1 MTFIILFVF
10 DKTDLYLII
19 FKSIVM
25 NVQIEL
31 PVSSI
36 MTTNLITLDVK
47 EGLERAE
54 HLLKKYKIRHIPV
67 IDKGKIVGMISL
79 NDILRISFADGAYR
93 EEDNIASSI
102 YEMFTIR
109 QMMISNLETVR
120 PDTTIK
126 EVAELLIKRE
136 YHSLPVVE
144 DGILKGM
151 VTTTDLIQYLLKQ
164 C

>member
-1 MTFIILFVF
+1 
-10 DKTDLYLII
+10 
-19 FKSIVM
+19 M

>member
-1 MTFIILFVF
+1 
-10 DKTDLYLII
+10 
-19 FKSIVM
+19 M

-47 EGLERAE
+47 ESLEKAE
-54 HLLKKYKIRHIPV
+54 HLFKKYKIRHIPV
-67 IDKGKIVGMISL
+67 IENDKIIGMISL

-93 EEDNIASSI
+93 EEENISSSI

-109 QMMISNLETVR
+109 QLMIGNLETVST
-120 PDTTIK
+120 DTTIK
-126 EVAELLIKRE
+126 EVAELLVKRE
-136 YHSLPVVE
+136 FHSLPVVE
-144 DGILKGM
+144 NGRLKGM
-151 VTTTDLIQYLLKQ
+151 VTTTDLIKYLLKQ

>member
-1 MTFIILFVF
+1 
-10 DKTDLYLII
+10 
-19 FKSIVM
+19 M

-47 EGLERAE
+47 ESLDKAE
-54 HLLKKYKIRHIPV
+54 HIFKKYKIRHIPV
-67 IDKGKIVGMISL
+67 IENDKIIGMISL

-93 EEDNIASSI
+93 EEENISSSI

-109 QMMISNLETVR
+109 QLMIGNLETVS

-126 EVAELLIKRE
+126 EVAKLLVKRE
-136 YHSLPVVE
+136 FHSLPVVE
-144 DGILKGM
+144 NGRLIGM
-151 VTTTDLIQYLLKQ
+151 VTTTDLIKYLLKQ

>member
-1 MTFIILFVF
+1 
-10 DKTDLYLII
+10 
-19 FKSIVM
+19 M

-31 PVSSI
+31 PVSNI

-47 EGLERAE
+47 ESLDKAE
-54 HLLKKYKIRHIPV
+54 HLFKKYKIRHIPV
-67 IDKGKIVGMISL
+67 IENEKIIGMISL

-93 EEDNIASSI
+93 EEENISSSI

-109 QMMISNLETVR
+109 QLMIGNLETVS

-126 EVAELLIKRE
+126 EVAELLVKRE
-136 YHSLPVVE
+136 FHSLPVVE
-144 DGILKGM
+144 KGKLKGM
-151 VTTTDLIQYLLKQ
+151 VTTTDLIKYLLKQ

>member
-1 MTFIILFVF
+1 
-10 DKTDLYLII
+10 
-19 FKSIVM
+19 M
-25 NVQIEL
+25 NVQIQL

-36 MTTNLITLDVK
+36 MTTKLITLNVK
-47 EGLERAE
+47 DGLDKAE
-54 HLLKKYKIRHIPV
+54 HLLKKHKIRHIPV
-67 IDKGKIVGMISL
+67 LKNNKIVGLLSL

-93 EEDNIASSI
+93 EEENIASSI

-109 QMMISNLETVR
+109 QLMIRNLETVT
-120 PDTTIK
+120 PETTIK
-126 EVAELLIKRE
+126 EVAELLINRE

-151 VTTTDLIQYLLKQ
+151 VTTTDIIKYLLKQ

>member
-1 MTFIILFVF
+1 
-10 DKTDLYLII
+10 
-19 FKSIVM
+19 M

-31 PVSSI
+31 PVSNI

-47 EGLERAE
+47 ESLDKAE
-54 HLLKKYKIRHIPV
+54 HLFKKYKIRHIPV
-67 IDKGKIVGMISL
+67 IENEKIIGMISL

-93 EEDNIASSI
+93 EEENISSSI

-109 QMMISNLETVR
+109 QLMIGNLETVS
-120 PDTTIK
+120 PDSTIK

-136 YHSLPVVE
+136 FHSLPVVE
-144 DGILKGM
+144 NGNLKGM
-151 VTTTDLIQYLLKQ
+151 VTTTDLIKYLLKQ

>member
-1 MTFIILFVF
+1 
-10 DKTDLYLII
+10 
-19 FKSIVM
+19 M

-47 EGLERAE
+47 ESLEKAE
-54 HLLKKYKIRHIPV
+54 HLFKKYKIRHIPV
-67 IDKGKIVGMISL
+67 IENDKIIGMISL

-93 EEDNIASSI
+93 EEENISSSI

-109 QMMISNLETVR
+109 QLMIGNLETVS

-126 EVAELLIKRE
+126 DVAKLLVKRE
-136 YHSLPVVE
+136 FHSLPVVE
-144 DGILKGM
+144 NGRLIGM
-151 VTTTDLIQYLLKQ
+151 VTTTDLIKYLLKK